1 MCFHKS
7 NVSIFIEHVSCF
19 ARGCFNGMYVTTC
32 HSINIENSL
41 LRYKHRAVCV
51 FSDFVIVLTVLAA
64 LWAKEIRYS

>member
-1 MCFHKS
+1 
-7 NVSIFIEHVSCF
+7 
-19 ARGCFNGMYVTTC
+19 MYVTTC